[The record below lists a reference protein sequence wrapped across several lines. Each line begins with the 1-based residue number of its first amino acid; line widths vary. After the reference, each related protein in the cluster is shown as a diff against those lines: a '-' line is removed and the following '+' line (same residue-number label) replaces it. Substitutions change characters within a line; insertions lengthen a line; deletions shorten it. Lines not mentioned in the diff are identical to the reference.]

1 MVICIRHHTCAIFKV
16 IQFRLNT
23 NQVFDYNRL
32 SNRLL
37 FLFPCYRILN
47 CLNISKTWS
56 WFLQLTASYNTS
68 LVILRLQTF
77 LILDNALLQNPI
89 KCYPILATRFMR
101 FRDKSRSG
109 NVNWVILTMNFISY
123 SKLFLQIWIQLFC
136 DSLFWNV
143 LLKIGC
149 WKTVCYELLFQQTK
163 KPTVNF
169 YFLVY

>member
-1 MVICIRHHTCAIFKV
+1 M
-16 IQFRLNT
+16 
-23 NQVFDYNRL
+23 
-32 SNRLL
+32 L

-56 WFLQLTASYNTS
+56 QFLQLLIELVYDSEFATASYNTL

-89 KCYPILATRFMR
+89 KCYPIVLATRFMR

-123 SKLFLQIWIQLFC
+123 SKLFLQIWIYSEC
-136 DSLFWNV
+136 TTKNW
-143 LLKIGC
+143 LLENC
-149 WKTVCYELLFQQTK
+149 LLRVTVSTSQHPIFNYSSIR
-163 KPTVNF
+163 
-169 YFLVY
+169 